1 MKPLANDY
9 TVVKRS
15 GDPMKDF
22 LFTPSVLRLKNGRIL
37 VSLDISD
44 KNGEIYSLTPQ
55 ETISLI
61 DKIKKG
67 EKEISIAT
75 KTSELK
81 ISLEKDIDFDEINE
95 TFANYNEDIQKMGEE
110 EATPIIDA
118 ASKYAPQLSENET
131 TVLFYTLSREG
142 SYIKSLADKNA
153 DSSLKAEL
161 LKKVWTSFDAR
172 TKNNYTEEIIKK
184 YWEDQSS
191 SDEQK
196 LQERK
201 KASIDSID
209 WTVF

>member
-1 MKPLANDY
+1 
-9 TVVKRS
+9 
-15 GDPMKDF
+15 
-22 LFTPSVLRLKNGRIL
+22 
-37 VSLDISD
+37 
-44 KNGEIYSLTPQ
+44 
-55 ETISLI
+55 
-61 DKIKKG
+61 
-67 EKEISIAT
+67 
-75 KTSELK
+75 
-81 ISLEKDIDFDEINE
+81 
-95 TFANYNEDIQKMGEE
+95 MGEE